1 MFRRTEISFESIT
14 FEIRWSN
21 CNSMV
26 SLARDT
32 IEVRIID
39 KYWWARRGDLE
50 RWKVERI
57 KAGWRIFSV
66 EHKEYRERERERELR
81 YWGLSMQA
89 FLSTIQSNRLSS
101 RLPRIVFLLARFRD
115 TLSRTTLIETRVYG
129 GFRDQKVSWHLASYP
144 GGIYTVRHPRRGS
157 PFDAICTDINGNPVR
172 SFSCA
177 ISRQSART
185 WRRKEGARK
194 NLRGFVR
201 QCRKRTKGIL
211 WARLGRVCFQSK
223 LFSFWR
229 STREESIIAAK
240 LKRNAVSRMHTY
252 ATVCHL
258 HRRSSDELRIL
269 PRRTRRPHCRAW
281 LEPVRVSPPFH
292 RPSLSLVTA
301 CIFPNRCSM
310 ASPFIANNTSISRYW
325 PFCFTLLC

>member
-1 MFRRTEISFESIT
+1 MKSKIISTSLIISSKIWTCIDVRVIYHRRPNAVSFNDAKDIIQPIPCSARDTNVISNEWRMFRRTEISFESIT

-66 EHKEYRERERERELR
+66 EHKEYRERERELR

-194 NLRGFVR
+194 NLRGI
-201 QCRKRTKGIL
+201 CPAMSETNKR
-211 WARLGRVCFQSK
+211 
-223 LFSFWR
+223 
-229 STREESIIAAK
+229 
-240 LKRNAVSRMHTY
+240 H
-252 ATVCHL
+252 
-258 HRRSSDELRIL
+258 
-269 PRRTRRPHCRAW
+269 
-281 LEPVRVSPPFH
+281 
-292 RPSLSLVTA
+292 SLSAT
-301 CIFPNRCSM
+301 
-310 ASPFIANNTSISRYW
+310 W
-325 PFCFTLLC
+325 PRLLPIKTLFFLTVDARGIHHRGKIET